1 MKAFYLWTLVVSCL
15 IVSSKVMQA
24 QTKQTP
30 LNQIEL
36 MKQWIGTWKTEGT
49 YLSSEIH
56 SYGIDGLE
64 GFQKIQFK
72 DSIISE
78 YKFIYGYD
86 KNSDKYIFAAIG
98 KNSPGVILMAFW
110 FTEKNLCERIP
121 YEYISN
127 PEQASSRA
135 IYEFKSNNS
144 VKATF
149 VEKNKP
155 VRVYTIIR
163 Q

>member
-1 MKAFYLWTLVVSCL
+1 MRAFYLCTLIVLGL
-15 IVSSKVMQA
+15 IVSTRDMQA
-24 QTKQTP
+24 QTNQTP

-36 MKQWIGTWKTEGT
+36 MKQWVGTWKTEGT
-49 YLSSEIH
+49 YISAEIH

-64 GFQKIQFK
+64 GFQKTQFK

-86 KNSDKYIFAAIG
+86 KKSDKYIFASIG

-110 FTEKNLCERIP
+110 FTAKNLCERIP
-121 YEYISN
+121 FEYISN
-127 PEQASSRA
+127 PEQASSKA
-135 IYEFKSNNS
+135 IFEFKSNNS
-144 VKATF
+144 IKATYI
-149 VEKNKP
+149 EKSKP
-155 VRVYTIIR
+155 DRVYTIIR